1 MNLFFLKKVFIIL
14 FINKFFKSSYLEI
27 IISFQE
33 FIWSGPSFRLSWL
46 WWHGPLKSYHWKQ
59 MNLPLFSHWLIRN
72 LSWWFHFH
80 TCLCWELFLVAIWL
94 PYLLLLQ
101 RRPNWIV
108 QRNLIRIQR
117 PGVFLLLL
125 QRRTNWI
132 VQRNLIRIQ
141 RILALEAL
149 LNVSFSF
156 YSTLRPR
163 RLHFRTSLTLA
174 FWQFFDTYLTFLHFI
189 RISKISDRFLGLST

>member
-33 FIWSGPSFRLSWL
+33 FIWFGPSFRLSWL
-46 WWHGPLKSYHWKQ
+46 WWHGPLKSYQWKQ

-94 PYLLLLQ
+94 PY
-101 RRPNWIV
+101 
-108 QRNLIRIQR
+108 
-117 PGVFLLLL
+117 LLLL

>member
-1 MNLFFLKKVFIIL
+1 
-14 FINKFFKSSYLEI
+14 
-27 IISFQE
+27 
-33 FIWSGPSFRLSWL
+33 
-46 WWHGPLKSYHWKQ
+46 

-80 TCLCWELFLVAIWL
+80 TCLFWELFLVAIWL
-94 PYLLLLQ
+94 PY
-101 RRPNWIV
+101 
-108 QRNLIRIQR
+108 
-117 PGVFLLLL
+117 LLLL

-156 YSTLRPR
+156 YSKLCQNLPTN
-163 RLHFRTSLTLA
+163 
-174 FWQFFDTYLTFLHFI
+174 TYLTFLHFI
-189 RISKISDRFLGLST
+189 KPVFRTCSQKKTERLLGLTKMDFFYKYCISIWQVKSFLIKKRSQLVQYCEAKNMLSKKWKLKKKDYINVAIGFFVRIYQPQTWMA